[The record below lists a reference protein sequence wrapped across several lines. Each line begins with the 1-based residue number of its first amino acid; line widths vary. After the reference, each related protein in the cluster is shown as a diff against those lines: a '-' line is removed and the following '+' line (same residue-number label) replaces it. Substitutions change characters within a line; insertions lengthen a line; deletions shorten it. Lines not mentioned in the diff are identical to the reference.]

1 MNTAKILDIMPQP
14 AAPGP
19 PPVSPSRPDPQAVPP
34 IGNGATAD
42 LIQRRQAQAH
52 AQATEEDRRRAAAK
66 PSAPN
71 PRFDREVGL
80 VNNTFEVFVDL
91 VTAGSKDYRVRI
103 FGPPE
108 NPGPPPPTAPTADP
122 ASANAAYQAGTAG
135 GTPPSSVKTDV

>member
-19 PPVSPSRPDPQAVPP
+19 PPVSSSRPDPQTVPP

-42 LIQRRQAQAH
+42 LIHKRQAQAQ
-52 AQATEEDRRRAAAK
+52 AQAADEDRRR
-66 PSAPN
+66 SAPKLPAHN

-80 VNNTFEVFVDL
+80 VDHTFEVFVDL

-122 ASANAAYQAGTAG
+122 ASANAAYQAGAAAPSG
-135 GTPPSSVKTDV
+135 GSIKADV